1 MFLATRPVT
10 PEGKT
15 HKGVGGKS
23 LPFFFSVSVFD
34 NGRRPDCRGQTKQM
48 VNCVNSPCVRI
59 PVFTAALR
67 PVLEPRPDKTFFVRL
82 FAEKIMKLRNGQL

>member
-23 LPFFFSVSVFD
+23 FPFFSVSVFD
-34 NGRRPDCRGQTKQM
+34 MGRRPDCRGQTKQM
-48 VNCVNSPCVRI
+48 LNCVNSPCVRI

-67 PVLEPRPDKTFFVRL
+67 PVLEPRPDETFFARL